1 MDIIEQA
8 AKALEPLAATGI
20 PVQQGWYDE
29 KLKKT
34 HITLWNL
41 SDSDAAA
48 SDDEPDTE
56 DAYLQ
61 INIWA
66 TYDAVD
72 LKKRVKRLLQQSGF
86 IYEDGQDVQETP
98 EIYNKAMRFYKIEE
112 AEMEE

>member
-8 AKALEPLAATGI
+8 AKALEPLAEIGI
-20 PVQQGWYDE
+20 PVQQGWYNE

-48 SDDEPDTE
+48 SDDIPETE

-61 INIWA
+61 VNIWA
-66 TYDAVD
+66 AYDAID
-72 LKKRVKRLLQQSGF
+72 IKKRAKQLLQQAGF
-86 IYEDGQDVQETP
+86 LYEDGQDVQETP
-98 EIYNKAMRFYKIEE
+98 EIYNKAMRFYKI